1 MKKILI
7 LCVSLKGSNERQ
19 EKIKQQHQ
27 SLQSVIHDIQIDFEF
42 FEAIYGKKLPNE
54 YLTF

>member
-7 LCVSLKGSNERQ
+7 LCVSLQGSNERQ

-27 SLQSVIHDIQIDFEF
+27 NLQSTIHDIQ
-42 FEAIYGKKLPNE
+42 
-54 YLTF
+54 

>member
-54 YLTF
+54 Y